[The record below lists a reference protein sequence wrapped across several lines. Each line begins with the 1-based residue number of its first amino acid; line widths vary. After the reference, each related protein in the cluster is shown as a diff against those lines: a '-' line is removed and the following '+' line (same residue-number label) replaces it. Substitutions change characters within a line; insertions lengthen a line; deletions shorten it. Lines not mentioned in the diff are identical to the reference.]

1 MGTDVSAARP
11 EKEIQPIGSGR
22 VSKLPPHLIVT
33 KLDTHIKHAV
43 TSAWLAAQFLTT
55 NIFLDSHLAENR
67 KFNTAPAK
75 QYKYCVR
82 IEMNAHGKLHIT
94 KDYKTR

>member
-1 MGTDVSAARP
+1 MGTDVSAAGP

-43 TSAWLAAQFLTT
+43 TSAWLAAQFFTD
-55 NIFLDSHLAENR
+55 NIFLDSHVAENR
-67 KFNTAPAK
+67 KLKTAPV
-75 QYKYCVR
+75 QQYCVR
-82 IEMNAHGKLHIT
+82 IEMNAHGKSHE
-94 KDYKTR
+94 R